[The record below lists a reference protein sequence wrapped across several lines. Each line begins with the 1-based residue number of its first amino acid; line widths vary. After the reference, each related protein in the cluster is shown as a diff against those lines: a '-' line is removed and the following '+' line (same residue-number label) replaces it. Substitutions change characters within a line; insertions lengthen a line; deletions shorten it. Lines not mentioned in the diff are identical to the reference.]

1 MRDMRGWIQTYKERD
16 ALWIHDGKFLRPHAL
31 LSSGMH
37 SGGFFNSEL
46 VMDDPCLLDDACQAL
61 LERLMEEGF
70 DINDV
75 HRVVGPAMG
84 AITIAHDLAR
94 RIGRRR
100 GRPCLRGYTE
110 KQKVEEGARDTH
122 LMIFNR
128 TTIRPGEMIL
138 PVEDVVTTGG
148 SIMATITAVAANF
161 AWVAPF
167 VATLV
172 NRSGRTKFGDQKIV
186 ALIDQPMPTWTPEAC
201 PLCKEGSKAI
211 KPKGAENWARLN
223 AQY

>member
-1 MRDMRGWIQTYKERD
+1 MRNSEDWIRIYKERE
-16 ALWIHDGKFLRPHAL
+16 ALWIHDGNPRREHAL
-31 LSSGMH
+31 LSSGLH

-61 LERLMEEGF
+61 LERLLEEGF

-110 KQKVEEGARDTH
+110 KMEGEAPDKV
-122 LMIFNR
+122 MVFKR
-128 TTIRPGEMIL
+128 TSIRAGEMIL
-138 PVEDVVTTGG
+138 PVEDVITTGG
-148 SIMATITAVAANF
+148 SISATITAIAVGC
-161 AWVAPF
+161 AWATPF

-186 ALIDQPMPTWTPEAC
+186 ALIDRPMPTWTPDMC

-211 KPKGAENWARLN
+211 KPKGSESWARLN